1 MEKPYG
7 LTMRSIVKNDEGKI
21 LVLRRHPKSKTN
33 PHKWELPGGKIEKG
47 EFFDE
52 ALIRE
57 VKEETNLDVKVGD
70 FCEAVQ
76 DDYPHKRTVQL
87 IMYSKD
93 ITGEVKISDE
103 HDDWMWAS
111 ADEIKSLEI
120 TSSLEK
126 IIEKRNGEL
135 WLIFSHYKN
144 IHMKLKNWFKW

>member
-1 MEKPYG
+1 MEKAYG
-7 LTMRSIVKNDEGKI
+7 LTIRSVIKNNEGEI

-57 VKEETNLDVKVGD
+57 IKEETALDVKVGD

-111 ADEIKSLEI
+111 INDIKSLEI

-126 IIEKRNGEL
+126 TIKKRN
-135 WLIFSHYKN
+135 K
-144 IHMKLKNWFKW
+144 KL

>member
-1 MEKPYG
+1 MEKAYG
-7 LTMRSIVKNDEGKI
+7 LTIRSVIKNNEGEI

-57 VKEETNLDVKVGD
+57 IKEETALDVKVGD

-111 ADEIKSLEI
+111 IDEIKSLEI

-126 IIEKRNGEL
+126 TIKKRNE
-135 WLIFSHYKN
+135 
-144 IHMKLKNWFKW
+144 KL

>member
-7 LTMRSIVKNDEGKI
+7 LTMRGIVKNSEGKI

-33 PHKWELPGGKIEKG
+33 PHRWELPGGKIEKC
-47 EFFDE
+47 EYFDE

-57 VKEETNLDVKVGD
+57 IKEETGLDVKVGD

-76 DDYPHKRTVQL
+76 DDYVHKRTVQL
-87 IMYSKD
+87 IMYAKD

-111 ADEIKSLEI
+111 LDDVKSLEI

-126 IIEKRNGEL
+126 IIKKRNE
-135 WLIFSHYKN
+135 
-144 IHMKLKNWFKW
+144 KL

>member
-7 LTMRSIVKNDEGKI
+7 LTMRSVVKNEENKI
-21 LVLRRHPKSKTN
+21 LVLRRHPKSRTN
-33 PHKWELPGGKIEKG
+33 PHKWELPGGKTEKG
-47 EFFDE
+47 ELFDE

-57 VKEETNLDVKVGD
+57 VKEETDLDVKVGD

-93 ITGEVKISDE
+93 IKGEVKISDE

-111 ADEIKSLEI
+111 IDEIKSLDI

-126 IIEKRNGEL
+126 IIEKRNG
-135 WLIFSHYKN
+135 
-144 IHMKLKNWFKW
+144 KL

>member
-1 MEKPYG
+1 MEKAYG
-7 LTMRSIVKNDEGKI
+7 LTIRSVIKNNEGEI

-57 VKEETNLDVKVGD
+57 IKEETALDVKVGD

-111 ADEIKSLEI
+111 INEIKSLEI

-126 IIEKRNGEL
+126 TIKKRNE
-135 WLIFSHYKN
+135 
-144 IHMKLKNWFKW
+144 KL

>member
-7 LTMRSIVKNDEGKI
+7 LTVRSIVKNEEGNI
-21 LVLRRHPKSKTN
+21 LVVRRHPKSKTN
-33 PHKWELPGGKIEKG
+33 PNKWELPGGKIEKG

-57 VKEETNLDVKVGD
+57 VKEETGLDVKVGD

-93 ITGEVKISDE
+93 IMGDVEISDE
-103 HDDWMWAS
+103 HDDWKWADT
-111 ADEIKSLEI
+111 DEIKSLDI

-126 IIEKRNGEL
+126 IIEKKSR
-135 WLIFSHYKN
+135 
-144 IHMKLKNWFKW
+144 KL

>member
-1 MEKPYG
+1 MKKHYG
-7 LTMRSIVKNDEGKI
+7 LTMRSVVKNKKGKI
-21 LVLRRHPKSKTN
+21 LILRRHPKSKTN

-93 ITGEVKISDE
+93 ISGEVKISDE
-103 HDDWMWAS
+103 HDDWMWADI
-111 ADEIKSLEI
+111 DEIKTLDI
-120 TSSLEK
+120 TPSLEK
-126 IIEKRNGEL
+126 IIEKRNDE
-135 WLIFSHYKN
+135 I
-144 IHMKLKNWFKW
+144 

>member
-1 MEKPYG
+1 MEKVYG
-7 LTMRSIVKNDEGKI
+7 LTMRSVIKNEEDKI

-57 VKEETNLDVKVGD
+57 VKEETNLNVKVGD

-93 ITGEVKISDE
+93 ITGEVEISDE

-111 ADEIKSLEI
+111 INEIKSLDI

-126 IIEKRNGEL
+126 IIEKRNGE
-135 WLIFSHYKN
+135 I
-144 IHMKLKNWFKW
+144 

>member
-1 MEKPYG
+1 MEKAYG
-7 LTMRSIVKNDEGKI
+7 LTIRSVIKNNEGEI

-57 VKEETNLDVKVGD
+57 IKEETALDVKVGD

-111 ADEIKSLEI
+111 INEIKSLKI

-126 IIEKRNGEL
+126 TIKKRNE
-135 WLIFSHYKN
+135 
-144 IHMKLKNWFKW
+144 KL

>member
-1 MEKPYG
+1 MKKQYG
-7 LTMRSIVKNDEGKI
+7 LTMRSVVKNGEGKI

-93 ITGEVKISDE
+93 ISGKVEISDE
-103 HDDWMWAS
+103 HDDWMWANI
-111 ADEIKSLEI
+111 DEIKSLDI

-126 IIEKRNGEL
+126 IIEKRNGE
-135 WLIFSHYKN
+135 I
-144 IHMKLKNWFKW
+144 

>member
-1 MEKPYG
+1 MKKPYG
-7 LTMRSIVKNDEGKI
+7 LTMRSVIKNEEGKI
-21 LVLRRHPKSKTN
+21 LVLRRHPKSKTQ

-57 VKEETNLDVKVGD
+57 VKEETNLNVKVGD

-93 ITGEVKISDE
+93 ITGDVEISDE
-103 HDDWMWAS
+103 HDDWKWAS
-111 ADEIKSLEI
+111 VDEIKSLDI

-126 IIEKRNGEL
+126 IIKKKNG
-135 WLIFSHYKN
+135 
-144 IHMKLKNWFKW
+144 KL

>member
-7 LTMRSIVKNDEGKI
+7 LTMRSVVKNKKDEI

-33 PHKWELPGGKIEKG
+33 PHKWELPGGKIENG
-47 EFFDE
+47 EFFDK

-57 VKEETNLDVKVGD
+57 VKEETDLDVKVGD

-76 DDYPHKRTVQL
+76 DDYPHRRTVQL
-87 IMYSKD
+87 IMYAKD
-93 ITGEVKISDE
+93 ITGDVKISDE

-111 ADEIKSLEI
+111 IDEIKSLDI

-126 IIEKRNGEL
+126 IIEKRNNE
-135 WLIFSHYKN
+135 I
-144 IHMKLKNWFKW
+144 

>member
-1 MEKPYG
+1 MSRKKCDIMEKPYG
-7 LTMRSIVKNDEGKI
+7 LTMRSIVKNEKDKI

-111 ADEIKSLEI
+111 INEIKSLDI

-126 IIEKRNGEL
+126 IIEKRNGE
-135 WLIFSHYKN
+135 I
-144 IHMKLKNWFKW
+144 

>member
-1 MEKPYG
+1 MKKHYG
-7 LTMRSIVKNDEGKI
+7 LTMRSVVKNEEGKI
-21 LVLRRHPKSKTN
+21 LVLRRHPNSKTN

-93 ITGEVKISDE
+93 ISGEVKISDE
-103 HDDWMWAS
+103 HDDWMWA
-111 ADEIKSLEI
+111 DINEIKTLDI
-120 TSSLEK
+120 TPSLEK
-126 IIEKRNGEL
+126 IIEKRNGE
-135 WLIFSHYKN
+135 I
-144 IHMKLKNWFKW
+144 

>member
-7 LTMRSIVKNDEGKI
+7 LTMRSVVKNKKDEI

-33 PHKWELPGGKIEKG
+33 PHKWELPRGKIENG

-57 VKEETNLDVKVGD
+57 VKEETDLDVKVGD

-76 DDYPHKRTVQL
+76 DDYPHRRTVQL
-87 IMYSKD
+87 IMYAKD
-93 ITGEVKISDE
+93 ITGDVKISDE

-111 ADEIKSLEI
+111 IDEIKSLDI

-126 IIEKRNGEL
+126 IIEKRNNE
-135 WLIFSHYKN
+135 I
-144 IHMKLKNWFKW
+144 

>member
-7 LTMRSIVKNDEGKI
+7 LTMRSVVKNNEGKI

-57 VKEETNLDVKVGD
+57 VKEETDLDVKVGD

-93 ITGEVKISDE
+93 ISGEVKISDE

-111 ADEIKSLEI
+111 VDEIKALDI

-126 IIEKRNGEL
+126 IIGKRNERL
-135 WLIFSHYKN
+135 
-144 IHMKLKNWFKW
+144 

>member
-1 MEKPYG
+1 MEKAYG
-7 LTMRSIVKNDEGKI
+7 LTIRSVVKNKKGKI

-57 VKEETNLDVKVGD
+57 IKEETALDVKVGD

-111 ADEIKSLEI
+111 INEIKSLEI

-126 IIEKRNGEL
+126 TIKKRNE
-135 WLIFSHYKN
+135 
-144 IHMKLKNWFKW
+144 KL

>member
-7 LTMRSIVKNDEGKI
+7 LTMRSVVKNDEGNI

-57 VKEETNLDVKVGD
+57 VKEETGLDVKVGD

-111 ADEIKSLEI
+111 LDEIKALDI

-135 WLIFSHYKN
+135 
-144 IHMKLKNWFKW
+144 

>member
-1 MEKPYG
+1 MEKAYG
-7 LTMRSIVKNDEGKI
+7 LTIRSVIKNNEGEI

-57 VKEETNLDVKVGD
+57 IKEETALDVKVGD

-111 ADEIKSLEI
+111 INDIKSLEI

-126 IIEKRNGEL
+126 TIKKRNE
-135 WLIFSHYKN
+135 
-144 IHMKLKNWFKW
+144 KL

>member
-7 LTMRSIVKNDEGKI
+7 LTMRSVVKNKKDEI

-33 PHKWELPGGKIEKG
+33 PHKWELHGGKIENW

-57 VKEETNLDVKVGD
+57 VKEETDLDVKVGD

-76 DDYPHKRTVQL
+76 DDYPHRRTVQL
-87 IMYSKD
+87 IMYAKD
-93 ITGEVKISDE
+93 ITGDVKISDE

-111 ADEIKSLEI
+111 IDEIKSLDI

-126 IIEKRNGEL
+126 IIEKRNNE
-135 WLIFSHYKN
+135 I
-144 IHMKLKNWFKW
+144 

>member
-1 MEKPYG
+1 MDYMWG
-7 LTMRSIVKNDEGKI
+7 LTIRGICEVDEKI
-21 LVLRRHPKSKTN
+21 LLLKVRSNSGHDAG
-33 PHKWELPGGKIEKG
+33 KWEIPGGKIKKG

-57 VKEETNLDVKVGD
+57 VKEETDLDVKVGD

-93 ITGEVKISDE
+93 ISGEVKISDE

-111 ADEIKSLEI
+111 LDEIKSLDI

-126 IIEKRNGEL
+126 IIEKRNG
-135 WLIFSHYKN
+135 
-144 IHMKLKNWFKW
+144 KL

>member
-1 MEKPYG
+1 MKKHYG
-7 LTMRSIVKNDEGKI
+7 LTMRSVVKNEEGKI
-21 LVLRRHPKSKTN
+21 LVLRRHH
-33 PHKWELPGGKIEKG
+33 PHKWELPGGKIEKE

-93 ITGEVKISDE
+93 ISGEVKISDE
-103 HDDWMWAS
+103 HDDWMWA
-111 ADEIKSLEI
+111 DINEIKSLDI

-126 IIEKRNGEL
+126 IIEKRNG
-135 WLIFSHYKN
+135 
-144 IHMKLKNWFKW
+144 KL

>member
-7 LTMRSIVKNDEGKI
+7 LTMRSVVKNDEGKI

-57 VKEETNLDVKVGD
+57 VKEETGLDVKVGD

-93 ITGEVKISDE
+93 IIGEVKISDE

-111 ADEIKSLEI
+111 ADEIKSLDI

-126 IIEKRNGEL
+126 IIEKRDGEI
-135 WLIFSHYKN
+135 WYSIIIKIYIQWK
-144 IHMKLKNWFKW
+144 K

>member
-7 LTMRSIVKNDEGKI
+7 LTMRSVVKNEENKI
-21 LVLRRHPKSKTN
+21 LVLRRHPKSKTH
-33 PHKWELPGGKIEKG
+33 PHKWELPGGKTEKG
-47 EFFDE
+47 ELFDE

-57 VKEETNLDVKVGD
+57 VKEETDLDVKVGD

-93 ITGEVKISDE
+93 IKGEVKISDE

-111 ADEIKSLEI
+111 IDEIKSLDI

-126 IIEKRNGEL
+126 IIEKRNGE
-135 WLIFSHYKN
+135 I
-144 IHMKLKNWFKW
+144 

>member
-7 LTMRSIVKNDEGKI
+7 LTVRSIVKNEEGNI
-21 LVLRRHPKSKTN
+21 LVVRRHPKSKTN
-33 PHKWELPGGKIEKG
+33 PNKWELPGGKIEKG

-57 VKEETNLDVKVGD
+57 VKEETGLDVKVGD

-93 ITGEVKISDE
+93 IMGDVEISDE
-103 HDDWMWAS
+103 HDDWKWADT
-111 ADEIKSLEI
+111 DEIKSLDI

-126 IIEKRNGEL
+126 IIEKKNG
-135 WLIFSHYKN
+135 
-144 IHMKLKNWFKW
+144 KL

>member
-135 WLIFSHYKN
+135 
-144 IHMKLKNWFKW
+144 

>member
-7 LTMRSIVKNDEGKI
+7 LTMRSIVKNEKDKI

-103 HDDWMWAS
+103 HDDWMWANIN
-111 ADEIKSLEI
+111 EIKSLDI

-126 IIEKRNGEL
+126 IIEKRNGE
-135 WLIFSHYKN
+135 I
-144 IHMKLKNWFKW
+144 

>member
-7 LTMRSIVKNDEGKI
+7 LTMRSIVKNNEGKI

-57 VKEETNLDVKVGD
+57 VKEETDLDVKVGD

-111 ADEIKSLEI
+111 ADEIKSLDI

-126 IIEKRNGEL
+126 IIEKRDGEI
-135 WLIFSHYKN
+135 WYSIIIKIYIQWK
-144 IHMKLKNWFKW
+144 K